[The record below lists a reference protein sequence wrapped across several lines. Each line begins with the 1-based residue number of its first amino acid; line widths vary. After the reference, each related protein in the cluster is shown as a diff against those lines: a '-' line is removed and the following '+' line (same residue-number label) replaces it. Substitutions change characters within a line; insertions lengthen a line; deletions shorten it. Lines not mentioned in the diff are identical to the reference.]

1 MYNVHI
7 IAEDDD
13 TPNYGGNLQST
24 ITTVA
29 FTSASTDAH
38 LGGLVARVV
47 NGGDSTNLGLV
58 PPFKQSI
65 TYYAVFVNVTT
76 STVQLTPISN
86 DTESIGKIKVNGT
99 ARASQSEFAVTV
111 PHGKT
116 IYEFEVTAGDGV
128 TKKKYHLGITRA
140 VDSTV
145 TNSTLKLL
153 QVKYDDDTIVN

>member
-1 MYNVHI
+1 MPTVISKTPNYAPYNVTITGLKPKSMYNVHI

-13 TPNYGGNLQST
+13 SGDYGGNLQT
-24 ITTVA
+24 AITTVA

-47 NGGDSTNLGLV
+47 NGGDSANLGLV

-116 IYEFEVTAGDGV
+116 IYEF
-128 TKKKYHLGITRA
+128 
-140 VDSTV
+140 
-145 TNSTLKLL
+145 
-153 QVKYDDDTIVN
+153 